1 MAESTTK
8 SVQITGGAA
17 SDITGSRKKRT
28 YTKRGRKSEGG
39 GSITTVQE
47 GNITGIESTKSV
59 SLSPAI
65 SSSWL
70 KYPAGAPIPPS
81 IQPNTSN
88 QPLLVHSP
96 PTQSPSVQS
105 PSTQSTGQQQQQQ
118 GGANKHIKVELKKKG
133 TAKRVQ
139 LNPKKPEISKHA
151 SKKHQTK
158 KARKITLG
166 VVSLHKRITHAKKLH
181 KKVKEMPIELLKEK
195 LIKAK
200 LIKASSK
207 APESILRQIAADAA
221 VVKNKA
227 L

>member
-1 MAESTTK
+1 MTK
-8 SVQITGGAA
+8 SVQITGAA
-17 SDITGSRKKRT
+17 AGDITGSRKKRT

-39 GSITTVQE
+39 GTITTVQE

-59 SLSPAI
+59 SLSPAL

-70 KYPAGAPIPPS
+70 KYPVGAPTPPS
-81 IQPNTSN
+81 IQPSISG
-88 QPLLVHSP
+88 QPLLVHQTHS
-96 PTQSPSVQS
+96 QSVQS
-105 PSTQSTGQQQQQQ
+105 STGQQQ

-133 TAKRVQ
+133 ATKRVQ
-139 LNPKKPEISKHA
+139 LNPKKAEITKHP